1 LEQGTVEEIGRE
13 SVLRINGKIYPLMWL
28 SKLLNPKT
36 ASETQISRPPVL
48 IVNMEGRK
56 IALVVDELL
65 GGREIVIKNLANHL
79 RGVMGV
85 MGATLMGDG
94 SVVLILN
101 LTDFVREMARPTA
114 QNKNVIAMPTAA
126 KRETLSIMIVDDSPS
141 VRRVSTNL
149 VKSAGWTPLQAK
161 DGLEAL
167 ELLHHSDSLP
177 DLMLLDIEMP
187 RMDGYELLSTLRSQ
201 AEYRNLP
208 VVIVTSRASD
218 KHRQKAFAAGATEYL
233 VKPYQDEMLV
243 SLIRRL
249 VRESRR
255 ALA

>member
-1 LEQGTVEEIGRE
+1 
-13 SVLRINGKIYPLMWL
+13 SVLRVSGEVYPLMWL
-28 SKLLNPKT
+28 SKLLNSKHVNDSPV
-36 ASETQISRPPVL
+36 SRPPVL
-48 IVNMEGRK
+48 IVNIEGRK
-56 IALVVDELL
+56 VALVVDELF
-65 GGREIVIKNLANHL
+65 GGREVVIKNLANHL
-79 RGVMGV
+79 RSVLGV

-101 LTDFVREMARPTA
+101 LADFVRDSARPSA
-114 QNKNVIAMPTAA
+114 QHKSGVIAPTAA
-126 KRETLSIMIVDDSPS
+126 KRETLTIMIVDDSPS

-149 VKSAGWTPLQAK
+149 VKNAGWQPVQAK

-167 ELLHHSDSLP
+167 EILHHSDVVP

-187 RMDGYELLSTLRSQ
+187 RMDGYELLSTLRAQ
-201 AEYRNLP
+201 PAYRNLP
-208 VVIVTSRASD
+208 VVVVTSRASE
-218 KHRQKAFAAGATEYL
+218 KHRQKAFAVGATEYL
-233 VKPYQDEMLV
+233 VKPYQDEMLL